1 MTEHTIVLPGGRKL
15 GYAVY
20 GTADGSPVLY
30 FHGTPSSR
38 LEPQLLNFY
47 GVDIES
53 YLAKKRLRLI
63 AVERQGMGLSTFNP
77 QGSFLS
83 FAEDAAQLLTAL
95 HISNC
100 SLICWSGGGPYA
112 LAMAWKYPSIIKVVF
127 IICGFSR
134 QFTKEVTALM
144 TYNKWY
150 FRTAKYTPWLL
161 GFVLNRIRHSR
172 SKISIPQW
180 ITGLP
185 DADYNLLKQ
194 PEGLRQLAAHTVKE
208 ACRNGAKG
216 PIHEARLYYNPF
228 GFDIAH
234 IQQPVHYWWGDL
246 DNTVIHL
253 HAKAVEEGIKNSV
266 LHYKKGEAHLSL
278 WVNYFTEV
286 IDTIYAQVH

>member
-20 GTADGSPVLY
+20 GTADGLPVLY

-47 GVDIES
+47 GVDIEGC
-53 YLAKKRLRLI
+53 LAKKRLRLI
-63 AVERQGMGLSTFNP
+63 AVDRPGMGLSSFNP
-77 QGSFLS
+77 KGSFLS
-83 FAEDAAQLLTAL
+83 FAEDAAQLLAAL
-95 HISNC
+95 HISHC

-112 LAMAWKYPSIIKVVF
+112 LAMAWKYPSVIRDVF

-144 TYNKWY
+144 KYNKWY

-161 GFVLNRIRHSR
+161 GFALNRVRNSR
-172 SKISIPQW
+172 SKIAIPQW

-194 PEGLRQLAAHTVKE
+194 PEGLHQLSAHTVKE
-208 ACRNGAKG
+208 ACRKGVKG
-216 PIHEARLYYNPF
+216 PIHEARLYYNPL

-234 IQQPVHYWWGDL
+234 IQQAVHYW
-246 DNTVIHL
+246 
-253 HAKAVEEGIKNSV
+253 
-266 LHYKKGEAHLSL
+266 
-278 WVNYFTEV
+278 
-286 IDTIYAQVH
+286 